1 MEAGERRE
9 APPLDPRRV
18 TGTIGAAGG
27 AVWRTAPDGGIEVAL
42 IHRARYDD
50 WSLPK
55 GKAEPGEQAIETAA
69 REVEE
74 ETGIRPVLGPELSPV
89 SYRDHRGRDKTVR
102 YWAMSVAPGEQRPFE
117 PNDEVDEL
125 WWCTPDEARARL
137 SYLHD
142 TGVIDELVAVLGRR

>member
-1 MEAGERRE
+1 
-9 APPLDPRRV
+9 V
-18 TGTIGAAGG
+18 TGEVQAAGG
-27 AVWRTAPDGGIEVAL
+27 AVWRAAPDGGIEVAL
-42 IHRARYDD
+42 IHRGRYDD

-55 GKAEPGEQAIETAA
+55 GKAEPGEQAIETAR

-74 ETGIRPVLGPELSPV
+74 ETGLRPQVGPELSPV

-102 YWAMSVAPGEQRPFE
+102 YWAMSVTAGDLAPFE

-125 WWCTPDEARARL
+125 CWCTPDEARARL

-142 TGVIDELVAVLGRR
+142 TAVIDELEQVLGRR